1 MADLNILVV
10 NSKGGCGKTTVATN
24 LATAYANADVKV
36 GLYDCDPQASARH
49 WAESRS
55 DELSPIDL
63 RFCPEPKNIEP
74 ANTQHYDVCVYDSAP
89 GISTKPALQSNF
101 EALLKLSDVIVVPML
116 SSAWDIQAGEHFIT
130 QLMTQRVWRARP
142 RPIAVVSNR
151 VNGNLTNQQRL
162 QHFLSCSNVP
172 AVAAFRESPVYADA
186 GDNGQGVMEM
196 KHNRAARKEFKAW
209 HMLVGWIAE
218 NANAPIKTRL
228 PAMPL
233 AAPRANAGTRSNEQ
247 QGQT

>member
-24 LATAYANADVKV
+24 LATAYANAGLRV

-49 WAESRS
+49 WAASRS
-55 DELSPIDL
+55 EDLCAIDL
-63 RFCPEPKNIEP
+63 RFCPDPKTIETTT
-74 ANTQHYDVCVYDSAP
+74 TQSYDVCVYDSAP
-89 GISTKPALQSNF
+89 GISNKPALQGDF
-101 EALLKLSDVIVVPML
+101 EALLKLGDVIVVPML

-151 VNGNLTNQQRL
+151 VNGNLTGQRRL
-162 QHFLSCSNVP
+162 QHFLSCSDVP
-172 AVAAFRESPVYADA
+172 AVAEFRESPVYADA

-209 HMLVGWIAE
+209 RMLMSWIAD
-218 NANAPIKTRL
+218 NANSQIRTRL
-228 PAMPL
+228 PAAPL
-233 AAPRANAGTRSNEQ
+233 AAPRAGTTRSREKQEQ
-247 QGQT
+247 A